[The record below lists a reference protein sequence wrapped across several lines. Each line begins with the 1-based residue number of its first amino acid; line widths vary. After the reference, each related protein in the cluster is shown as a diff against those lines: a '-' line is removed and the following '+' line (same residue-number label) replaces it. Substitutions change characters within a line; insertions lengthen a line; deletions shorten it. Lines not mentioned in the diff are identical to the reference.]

1 MNSIL
6 TEYDEEQVL
15 ADIGQERYEEG
26 KAEGIAEGKMEG
38 IAESVLELLGEYC
51 EVPEDLKNT
60 IQSEADIDTLSRWLK
75 LAARSDSIES
85 FKALMYVH

>member
-26 KAEGIAEGKMEG
+26 KAQGKAED
-38 IAESVLELLGEYC
+38 ILELLGEC
-51 EVPEDLKNT
+51 CAAVPAELKNA
-60 IQSEADIDTLSRWLK
+60 IQSETDSETLKRWLK

-85 FKALMYVH
+85 FKALMYKN

>member
-1 MNSIL
+1 MKAHQGGKKKAVDECIGEGILREILLTRRAEVMNSIL

-26 KAEGIAEGKMEG
+26 
-38 IAESVLELLGEYC
+38 
-51 EVPEDLKNT
+51 
-60 IQSEADIDTLSRWLK
+60 WLK

-85 FKALMYVH
+85 FKALMYKN

>member
-26 KAEGIAEGKMEG
+26 
-38 IAESVLELLGEYC
+38 
-51 EVPEDLKNT
+51 
-60 IQSEADIDTLSRWLK
+60 WLK

-85 FKALMYVH
+85 FKALMYKN

>member
-15 ADIGQERYEEG
+15 ADIGQERYDEG
-26 KAEGIAEGKMEG
+26 KAEGKMEG
-38 IAESVLELLGEYC
+38 IAEGVLELLGEYC

-60 IQSEADIDTLSRWLK
+60 IQSEANIDTLSRWLK

-85 FKALMYVH
+85 FKSQMYKH

>member
-26 KAEGIAEGKMEG
+26 KAEGKMEG
-38 IAESVLELLGEYC
+38 IVESVLELLGEYC

-60 IQSEADIDTLSRWLK
+60 IQSEANIDTLSRWLK

-85 FKALMYVH
+85 FKALMYKH